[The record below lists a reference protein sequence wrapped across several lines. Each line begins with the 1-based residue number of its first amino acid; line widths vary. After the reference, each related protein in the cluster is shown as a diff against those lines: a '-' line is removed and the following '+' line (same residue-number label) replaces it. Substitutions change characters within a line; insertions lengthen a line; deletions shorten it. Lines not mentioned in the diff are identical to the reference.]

1 MHEQQYYILQRRL
14 LFQTCGCQ
22 LILVTGIMH
31 ALYIPSEAFSRQL
44 PLTLQMILNAEYGI
58 FLLPCSDRDD

>member
-1 MHEQQYYILQRRL
+1 
-14 LFQTCGCQ
+14 
-22 LILVTGIMH
+22 MH

-58 FLLPCSDRDD
+58 VLLPCSDRDDWEQKALHDSILNASLRVVILF